1 MTESLRQPMANL
13 RDALRAAAGAAA
25 DAHAP
30 SSLRSSLTRS
40 VDLLDRVLSAAA
52 AFGPNAAM
60 RLGNWTYAALAQ
72 ANEALTSWHTWLEEG
87 RPSEADLV

>member
-1 MTESLRQPMANL
+1 MTESLRQPIANL
-13 RDALRAAAGAAA
+13 RDSLRAAATAAN

-30 SSLRSSLTRS
+30 SSLRASLAQA

-52 AFGPNAAM
+52 TLGPDAAM
-60 RLGNWTYAALAQ
+60 RLGNWTYAALTHGT
-72 ANEALTSWHTWLEEG
+72 EALTNWHAWLDAG